1 MSSVLKINLGDS
13 MADLSEKEL
22 LTLYYNFVYYRDK
35 YCNGWAKMS
44 IESFFNKYGLNE
56 YKVLYYE
63 NNR

>member
-1 MSSVLKINLGDS
+1 